1 MKSFTPFA
9 QSFFLKKASS
19 RKLTGQVAVF
29 GQVLHFLLGFTPF
42 ARPFKSILKAV
53 KSKILLKVKPNTNEF
68 LLRLIEL

>member
-29 GQVLHFLLGFTPF
+29 GQVLHFLLGF
-42 ARPFKSILKAV
+42 
-53 KSKILLKVKPNTNEF
+53 KVWWETCEKGENPEKCVRGNTG
-68 LLRLIEL
+68 LIGFGIRW